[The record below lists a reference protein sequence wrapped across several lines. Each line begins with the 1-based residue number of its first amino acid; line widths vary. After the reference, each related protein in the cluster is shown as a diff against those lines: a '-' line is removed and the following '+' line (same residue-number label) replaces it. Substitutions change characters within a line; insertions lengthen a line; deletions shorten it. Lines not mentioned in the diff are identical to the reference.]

1 MSSSP
6 TDPSKPVDPAGP
18 ANPAGPE
25 RDRIIL
31 ALIGAGAGGMLW
43 YLFETLPDLT
53 DDRRI
58 ALASITLT
66 GGFFAVLLAALGPL
80 RGGGALRVAVPV
92 AALAAGLLS
101 WASFRHD
108 TVGDF
113 LGTGHVIIAFLTL
126 LALPVPFLIARASP
140 GEGWRDYPAL
150 FHHAW
155 RIFVRY
161 LVAAVFVGLFWLL
174 VLLSDQVLQIV
185 GLDVI
190 EKLLELDPVPW
201 LLSGLMLGL
210 GLAVVHELS
219 AYISPYLALRLLRLM
234 LPLVLLVS
242 AVFLI
247 AAPIR
252 GLSNL
257 FGSLSP
263 AALLMAMAVAAVSL
277 ITAVLDASDAEGAS
291 HPLLLWSARL
301 MALLLPF
308 PGGLAAWA
316 IGQRVVQYGW
326 TPDRLAAAVSAFVVL
341 AYGLTYALSV
351 LRGPGWRAH
360 IRRANI
366 WMALG
371 MIALAA
377 LWLSPV
383 LNAERISTR
392 SQIAR
397 FEAGKVAPGA
407 LDLWAIAHDWGRAG
421 QAGLARLSAP
431 DHPRAAAL
439 AAPLARLAEADSR
452 WQWQSEGGATG
463 PGLSAQIREL
473 LPVYPPGA
481 VLPDALPR
489 EPDWQARVLKACRET
504 TPGGNPGCVAWV
516 ADFSPGVAGLEVLYM
531 YLGPD
536 RRVELRGRDQAGAY
550 VFTSN
555 SEAEDRMSVDVSV
568 LDKVFSGALS
578 VSRAPGQFLL
588 MGESIIVVEED

>member
-1 MSSSP
+1 MASFPTSSNNPVHP
-6 TDPSKPVDPAGP
+6 TPPTTPAS
-18 ANPAGPE
+18 PE
-25 RDRIIL
+25 RDRILL

-43 YLFETLPDLT
+43 FLFETLPDLT
-53 DDRRI
+53 ENTRLVLAAI
-58 ALASITLT
+58 ALS

-80 RGGGALRVAVPV
+80 RGAAALRVALPV

-108 TVGDF
+108 SIGDF
-113 LGTGHVIIAFLTL
+113 LGTGHVLVAYGIL
-126 LALPVPFLIARASP
+126 LALPVPFLVARARP

-150 FHHAW
+150 FDHAW
-155 RIFVRY
+155 RIFLRY
-161 LVAAVFVGLFWLL
+161 LVASAFVGLFWLL

-185 GLDVI
+185 GLEVI

-201 LLSGLMLGL
+201 LLSGLVLGL
-210 GLAVVHELS
+210 GLAVVHELG

-242 AVFLI
+242 ALFLV

-257 FGSLSP
+257 FGALSP
-263 AALLMAMAVAAVSL
+263 AALLMAMAAAAVSL

-308 PGGLAAWA
+308 LGGLAAWA
-316 IGQRVVQYGW
+316 IGLRVAQYGW
-326 TPDRLAAAVSAFVVL
+326 TPARLAAAVSALVVL
-341 AYGLTYALSV
+341 AHGLAYALAV

-383 LNAERISTR
+383 LNAERISTN

-407 LDLWAIAHDWGRAG
+407 LDLWAIGREWGRAG

-431 DHPRAAAL
+431 DHPRAEAL
-439 AAPLARLAEADSR
+439 AAPLARLAAAESR
-452 WQWQSEGGATG
+452 WQWQDGADPVQDPLT
-463 PGLSAQIREL
+463 AQIRARL
-473 LPVYPPGA
+473 AVHPPGA
-481 VLPDALPR
+481 VLPDALPGV
-489 EPDWQARVLKACRET
+489 PGWQQEMLEACEKS
-504 TPGGNPGCVAWV
+504 TPGGNSGCLAWV
-516 ADFSPGVAGLEVLYM
+516 ADFAPATPGDEVLY
-531 YLGPD
+531 LF
-536 RRVELRGRDQAGAY
+536 LRADGWLTIYGLNQAGDY
-550 VFTSN
+550 IFTYN
-555 SEAEDRMSVDVSV
+555 SLSGDQVRADVSL
-568 LDKVFSGALS
+568 LDRIAAGELS
-578 VSRAPGQFLL
+578 VSAPPGGFLL
-588 MGESIIVVEED
+588 IGESLILLPEN